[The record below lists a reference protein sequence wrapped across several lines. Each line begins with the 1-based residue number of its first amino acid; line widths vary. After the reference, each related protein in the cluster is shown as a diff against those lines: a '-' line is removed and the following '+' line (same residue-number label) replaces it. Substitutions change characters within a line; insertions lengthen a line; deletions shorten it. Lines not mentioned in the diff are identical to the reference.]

1 MSAEPIDVTSRIVP
15 PPPVDGFDG
24 GFRMR
29 AAPRADEDDEWVDVE
44 TGWSA
49 GHWGPVW
56 GRERRTRW
64 GGWRWTRED
73 APVER
78 AEDEVEP
85 WLRSACRAIGCVLLG
100 APIGAWRAAS
110 WVIDVPGIRSE
121 HRLHREVHR
130 ATDRCEQ
137 GIGTVEA
144 LHVAIRHHDGYQRM
158 HLRRAWW
165 RRAKAVA
172 LVVGGAFGW
181 WWLARHV
188 GAPAR
193 CALLGALV
201 LGAVCGAHRIGAT
214 WLARRAGGNEWDGI
228 APRMPAPLNMPD
240 APPERPRVHRE
251 PTGVEL
257 LMAVRGVFHPG
268 EQKLPTAEIVARLRN
283 GGGWWSGIEKI
294 WLGQR
299 LSPMVGGSIQ
309 VNWRD
314 PETGVRANRNGF
326 ALSAITS
333 ALAGAAEAPP
343 Q

>member
-1 MSAEPIDVTSRIVP
+1 MTATRRGPFIEAHSTVATSRVEEFN
-15 PPPVDGFDG
+15 GS
-24 GFRMR
+24 FRPR
-29 AAPRADEDDEWVDVE
+29 AAPEDDVEVE
-44 TGWSA
+44 TGWDSTGAFGTWRTWA
-49 GHWGPVW
+49 GGFASWHRHDPPA
-56 GRERRTRW
+56 ERY
-64 GGWRWTRED
+64 
-73 APVER
+73 
-78 AEDEVEP
+78 EDEVEP

-100 APIGAWRAAS
+100 APIGAWRAIRWLSDERGAAAEREMHRT
-110 WVIDVPGIRSE
+110 VPRAAVGYHLGLHDHALLHGIVSN
-121 HRLHREVHR
+121 HR
-130 ATDRCEQ
+130 AERN
-137 GIGTVEA
+137 
-144 LHVAIRHHDGYQRM
+144 L
-158 HLRRAWW
+158 HLRRVRFRCATGG
-165 RRAKAVA
+165 A

-188 GAPAR
+188 GALGR
-193 CALLGALV
+193 CALLGTLG
-201 LGAVCGAHRIGAT
+201 LGAVCGAHRIGAA
-214 WLARRAGGNEWDGI
+214 WLARRAGGDEWGGI
-228 APRMPAPLNMPD
+228 APHAPAPLDMPD
-240 APPERPRVHRE
+240 APPERPRAHRE

-257 LMAVRGVFHPG
+257 LMAVRGVFHSG